1 VLVKSAGTSGATIV
15 NAMDNQGKV
24 RVNDGTLV
32 LSGPVDQVYGGVL
45 TGGSWTAASTSRV
58 AATLDIS
65 SASFTTIGLGAS
77 VTLKGPNAGFS
88 NLSGL
93 TANQGTFMICGG
105 ASFATPGSF
114 SNSGRLTLSPGS
126 LLTVSG
132 AFTEGSTGKLTVQI
146 GGTAS
151 SPAFGGIV
159 STGSMLLGGTLTVTS
174 KVVPPVGSSFEI
186 CSNESAAAIAGM
198 FSGLPE
204 GATFT
209 VKVGTTTMT
218 FQISYL
224 GGNGRSVVLTRIA

>member
-1 VLVKSAGTSGATIV
+1 VLVKSAGTSGATI
-15 NAMDNQGKV
+15 ATALDNQGKV
-24 RVNDGTLV
+24 QVNDGTLL
-32 LSGPVDQVYGGVL
+32 LSGPVDQVYDGVL
-45 TGGSWTAASTSRV
+45 TGGSWTAASNSTV

-77 VTLKGPNAGFS
+77 VTLNGPNASFS

-93 TANQGTFMICGG
+93 NANQGTFMLSGG
-105 ASFATPGSF
+105 ASFATAGSF
-114 SNSGRLTLSPGS
+114 SNSGSLTLSPGS
-126 LLTVSG
+126 LLTVNG

-146 GGTAS
+146 GCTAS
-151 SPAFGGIV
+151 SPTFGGIV
-159 STGSMLLGGTLTVTS
+159 STGPMSLGGTLAVAS
-174 KVVPPVGSSFEI
+174 KVVPPVGSSFEM
-186 CSNESAAAIAGM
+186 CNNESAAAVAGM